1 MPLGGIAVVIGL
13 LIDESIVV
21 LENPAPHLDLGVSPR
36 EAALVGASEVM
47 RPLTIVTI
55 TISVVFFPIIFISG
69 IGKFLFT
76 PLAKSVVFAI
86 WTSRLLASTLVP
98 VCAARFFKH
107 RATKSREEH
116 ENWFERVRG
125 RYTHALDRVL
135 PMRWRTL
142 RATAAF

>member
-21 LENPAPHLDLGVSPR
+21 LENTARTLDLGAAPR
-36 EAALVGASEVM
+36 EAELVGASEVM

-55 TISVVFFPIIFISG
+55 TISVVFFPIVFITG

-86 WTSRLLASTLVP
+86 WTSRLLASTFVP
-98 VCAARFFKH
+98 VCAARFF
-107 RATKSREEH
+107 RR
-116 ENWFERVRG
+116 
-125 RYTHALDRVL
+125 THAPSENNDAPRFGLESS
-135 PMRWRTL
+135 
-142 RATAAF
+142 A